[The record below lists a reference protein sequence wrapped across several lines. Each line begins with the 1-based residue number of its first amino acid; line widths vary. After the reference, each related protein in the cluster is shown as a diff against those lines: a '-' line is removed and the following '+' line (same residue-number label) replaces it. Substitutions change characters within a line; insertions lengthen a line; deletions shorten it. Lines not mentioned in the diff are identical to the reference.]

1 MESNN
6 KAIENK
12 KDCDNSI
19 QELNKLVVNIGMKIR
34 GNNRGWL
41 GKEGMCEVCGL
52 RRAVVNLDL
61 SSGSHRE
68 CRSCW
73 DD

>member
-1 MESNN
+1 MESS
-6 KAIENK
+6 KKTIENK
-12 KDCDNSI
+12 NDCADSI
-19 QELNKLVVNIGMKIR
+19 QEINKLIVNIGMKIR

-73 DD
+73 D